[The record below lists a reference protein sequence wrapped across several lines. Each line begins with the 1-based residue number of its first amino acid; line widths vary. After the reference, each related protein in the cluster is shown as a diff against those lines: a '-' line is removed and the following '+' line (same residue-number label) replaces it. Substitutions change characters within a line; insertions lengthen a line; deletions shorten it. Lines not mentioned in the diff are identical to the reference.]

1 MADIIEFNGKKR
13 RPIGL
18 ESGEIL
24 SEKLDGLYEVLMD
37 DGPIWMKKADGCLLK
52 PEIGDEVMVAILKNK
67 VAILSVLT
75 AKNKAHV
82 LDLGQRALIKA
93 ERLNIQAQN
102 YTLSSYYATEVIQ
115 AEKIV
120 KAKLLVQDVETIQ
133 ITTDQFAVN

>member
-1 MADIIEFNGKKR
+1 
-13 RPIGL
+13 
-18 ESGEIL
+18 
-24 SEKLDGLYEVLMD
+24 MD